1 MSRGSVATATLCALV
16 LLASGV
22 AGGVLVTESPVSSA
36 LETPEAKGVVD
47 VVTRDFSDRRELKF
61 EVLVSQ
67 ERAVTST
74 ASGLITSTTCSA
86 GAKIRSGDSIM
97 MIDDAPVLALA
108 TTIPLWRD
116 LALGSRGRD
125 VAALNAE
132 LTRLGLTPDPGE
144 QFGRATRAAVVEL
157 KTRAGALRP
166 KGDLPTSATMWL
178 PKRSMKIGSCAIA
191 RGDRFGGGKVAA
203 TGGAVVGLKVR
214 HTPDGVVAGDRLVDL
229 GGSTIK
235 VTDGKITDQKA
246 ISAFLA
252 SPEYVAWKMSEA
264 GEDPALP
271 WFLANPRE
279 IAVVPPGAL
288 GRIEAGKACLGTPT
302 GAVAVDVLGS
312 SMGQSFVA
320 TADGAVPRQVLARAT
335 PELECS

>member
-1 MSRGSVATATLCALV
+1 MSLRSTPNSHGSASRPIRASSSVA
-16 LLASGV
+16 
-22 AGGVLVTESPVSSA
+22 
-36 LETPEAKGVVD
+36 
-47 VVTRDFSDRRELKF
+47 
-61 EVLVSQ
+61 Q
-67 ERAVTST
+67 
-74 ASGLITSTTCSA
+74 
-86 GAKIRSGDSIM
+86 
-97 MIDDAPVLALA
+97 PVL
-108 TTIPLWRD
+108 P
-116 LALGSRGRD
+116 SSNSKRGR
-125 VAALNAE
+125 VLC
-132 LTRLGLTPDPGE
+132 
-144 QFGRATRAAVVEL
+144 V
-157 KTRAGALRP
+157 LRETYRPPQRCGYP
-166 KGDLPTSATMWL
+166 K
-178 PKRSMKIGSCAIA
+178 GSCAIA